1 MSDTSQGPGWWLASD
16 GRWYPPEQWTGPP
29 ESAPPTIAPPTIAPP
44 TMPAQTTV
52 PFPPTTPTYPQS
64 QPQPGQAPLY
74 PPTGGPGSVPPV
86 PSGYGYPGYGYVAP
100 VSTPSGSTNGLAIAA
115 FVCSLVGLFF
125 VTFIVGIVLGFVA
138 RSQIKKSAGQQRG
151 DGLALAAIIIG
162 FAWAAF
168 FILTI
173 ALGAAHHDNNNGD
186 VISWTVLMTSW
197 I

>member
-1 MSDTSQGPGWWLASD
+1 
-16 GRWYPPEQWTGPP
+16 
-29 ESAPPTIAPPTIAPP
+29 
-44 TMPAQTTV
+44 
-52 PFPPTTPTYPQS
+52 
-64 QPQPGQAPLY
+64 
-74 PPTGGPGSVPPV
+74 VPPV
-86 PSGYGYPGYGYVAP
+86 SSGYGYPGYGYVAP
-100 VSTPSGSTNGLAIAA
+100 VATPGGSTNGLAIAA

-138 RSQIKKSAGQQRG
+138 RAQIKKSAGQQRG

-197 I
+197 V